1 MNATTEQRI
10 AQDRADREA
19 VYAEAEAEGFREIVE
34 HSGYISADR
43 LREVLQSCRDAR
55 DYQPKVGDG
64 MSIVYPQDR
73 YPLVIVRVSPSGKTV
88 WVKPLRTVDRSTGHE
103 PDRFDGP
110 WPIWDHDYTDEE
122 RETLREDGAK
132 ERQVRRSPDGLSW
145 SSYGTPIARGARYF
159 RNYSY

>member
-1 MNATTEQRI
+1 MNTTAGYVEQ
-10 AQDRADREA
+10 ARAEREA

-34 HSGYISADR
+34 GSGYISAEK
-43 LREVLQSCRDAR
+43 LREVLQGCRDAR
-55 DYQPKVGDG
+55 DYQPQVGDG
-64 MSIVYPQDR
+64 MSYVYPQDR
-73 YPLVIVRVSPSGKTV
+73 YPLVITRVSASGKTV

-110 WPIWDHDYTDEE
+110 YPIWDHDYTAEE
-122 RETLREDGAK
+122 RERFREDAAP

-145 SSYGTPIARGARYF
+145 SSYGTPVARGARYF